1 MVPRYTTMMP
11 CLGKTEANMSDVG
24 VMARCEAA
32 KYICIFI
39 KQGKGSLKS
48 SLFGPNKKQN
58 KEVHIKLQ
66 HTEP

>member
-32 KYICIFI
+32 KYILYIY
-39 KQGKGSLKS
+39 KAR
-48 SLFGPNKKQN
+48 
-58 KEVHIKLQ
+58 
-66 HTEP
+66 